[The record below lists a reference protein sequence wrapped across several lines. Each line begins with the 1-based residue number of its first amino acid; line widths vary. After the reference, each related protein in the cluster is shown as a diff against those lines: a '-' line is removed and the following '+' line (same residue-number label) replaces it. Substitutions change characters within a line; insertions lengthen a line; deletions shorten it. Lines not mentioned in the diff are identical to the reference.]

1 MGPKLVKAL
10 TISGVI
16 VGGLGIGFGGGFLI
30 GHFAKPKVPDFNI
43 DVNAMEDN
51 NDGLLDRYNEVKEA
65 GKDPLSEFTI
75 SELANISLQKFSQS
89 TMSRSY
95 GYGVAK
101 STVNLTIRNATI
113 RNNDEYLEESL
124 SKSDPGSIMNI
135 VVAQRDYQHGTNDD
149 SNIDSYKGNISSDVA
164 NPDWNNA
171 EHITYTVASYEEEF
185 GKTVSRPSVYIISSK
200 TVLEAS
206 TVNKTNDGYSI
217 YMDLH
222 TSNSVARYV
231 KRMMN
236 LSNSEVQSFDY
247 IHLTFFVDSDFNL
260 KKSTVVESY
269 RAGMGGINA
278 PVTNEISTYYFT
290 GTSATMPEANENIDY
305 PREGQEYA

>member
-1 MGPKLVKAL
+1 MKYRNPIIPGFYPDPSIIRVGEDFYLVCSSFELFPGLPVFHSRDLAHWEQICYAMTMENGFHVNANMG
-10 TISGVI
+10 
-16 VGGLGIGFGGGFLI
+16 VGGVM
-30 GHFAKPKVPDFNI
+30 AP
-43 DVNAMEDN
+43 
-51 NDGLLDRYNEVKEA
+51 
-65 GKDPLSEFTI
+65 
-75 SELANISLQKFSQS
+75 
-89 TMSRSY
+89 
-95 GYGVAK
+95 
-101 STVNLTIRNATI
+101 TIRY
-113 RNNDEYLEESL
+113 NDEYLEESL

-149 SNIDSYKGNISSDVA
+149 SNIDSYRGNISSDVT

-171 EHITYTVASYEEEF
+171 EHTTYTVASYEEEF

-206 TVNKTNDGYSI
+206 TVSKTNDGYSI

-231 KRMMN
+231 KRMMH

-260 KKSTVVESY
+260 KKSSVVESY

-305 PREGQEYA
+305 PKEGQEYA